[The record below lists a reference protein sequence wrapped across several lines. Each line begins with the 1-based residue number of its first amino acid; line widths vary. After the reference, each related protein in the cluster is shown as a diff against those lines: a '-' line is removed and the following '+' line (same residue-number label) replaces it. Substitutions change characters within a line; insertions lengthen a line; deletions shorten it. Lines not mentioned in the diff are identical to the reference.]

1 MINMY
6 SMFMMAEEAAEESSL
21 FSADQMGGYAATILI
36 TVFNVLLVFLFFKF
50 VLFKPILGIIKKREE
65 QINSNIANAEKQEEE
80 AKANADKSKQAIDD
94 ARAEAAQILEDA
106 RASADEQAAI
116 IKQKAKD
123 EASEMISR
131 AENEV
136 VRMKRV
142 AIEEMKDEISDL
154 SVEVAGR
161 VIGDVVEH
169 DKLKTLADKHVQD
182 LIKEEVDEVEQ

>member
-1 MINMY
+1 MIDYY
-6 SMFMMAEEAAEESSL
+6 SMFMLAEEAAEETSL
-21 FSADQMGGYAATILI
+21 FSADQMGGYAVTILCTI
-36 TVFNVLLVFLFFKF
+36 VNVLVAFIVIKLF
-50 VLFKPILGIIKKREE
+50 VFKPILNVIKSREE
-65 QINSNIANAEKQEEE
+65 QIASQVDAAERSKEEAASNAEV
-80 AKANADKSKQAIDD
+80 SKQAIDD

-106 RASADEQAAI
+106 RASANEQAAI

>member
-1 MINMY
+1 MNNIYGMILL
-6 SMFMMAEEAAEESSL
+6 AEEATEQSSL

-36 TVFNVLLVFLFFKF
+36 TIINVAIAFIFIKVVIFDR
-50 VLFKPILGIIKKREE
+50 ILKIIKKREDLIAS
-65 QINSNIANAEKQEEE
+65 QIDDAEASKAQAEENAEI
-80 AKANADKSKQAIDD
+80 SKQTIDD

-116 IKQKAKD
+116 IKQKAKE

-136 VRMKRV
+136 VRMKKV

-154 SVEVAGR
+154 AVEVAGR

-169 DKLKTLADKHVQD
+169 DKLKSLANKHAED
-182 LIKEEVDEVEQ
+182 IIKEEVDGFEQ